1 LPTMCSSPIATKT
14 RPGCALNYS
23 ATESGG
29 AVHNFE
35 DPALKIQDIRNVA
48 TYQMS
53 ARIYAIC

>member
-1 LPTMCSSPIATKT
+1 MCSSPIATKT